1 MTEHVDSA
9 VPEARETGRLEAFS
23 DGVRYCHH
31 ATGTR
36 TEGPRRRGRRDLTEG
51 SCGLVASV
59 AELRWTGD
67 ELFYGA
73 NHVGASPCDS
83 SQRVQDRRVAAFC
96 ERLAAALCDVCS
108 LPHFDFGGVP
118 ADECGKNG
126 GGVLLGDFR
135 VDRSEF
141 LSVYPSSVP
150 EAAAFI
156 GRVARICG
164 KDASRLHVRS
174 PDVPDGDGFG
184 VFKRPLVPGHLHAVV
199 DFLGDDDHEE
209 YAGLKATCR
218 YVSTSVVG
226 RDELT
231 VLDVHVADIRRQ
243 AKFVAVFG

>member
-1 MTEHVDSA
+1 VTVFAIAITLLVLELKVPDVA
-9 VPEARETGRLEAFS
+9 VA
-23 DGVRYCHH
+23 
-31 ATGTR
+31 GTS
-36 TEGPRRRGRRDLTEG
+36 PRALAAALLHQWP
-51 SCGLVASV
+51 SYVGLVTSFSTV
-59 AELRWTGD
+59 
-67 ELFYGA
+67 A